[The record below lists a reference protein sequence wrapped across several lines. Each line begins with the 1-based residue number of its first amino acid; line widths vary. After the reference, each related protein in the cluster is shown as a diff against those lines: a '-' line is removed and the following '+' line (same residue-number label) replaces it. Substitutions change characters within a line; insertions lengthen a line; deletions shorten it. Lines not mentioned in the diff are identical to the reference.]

1 MKLTKSEKTAVNTSE
16 IEFSIEPEV
25 LREAISKVYR
35 RDAKKYNVPG
45 FRRGK
50 APRNRIEQIYGADV
64 FVYDAVNDIFPEA
77 YEAAVKEAGLEP
89 VGRPDVELVDASQE
103 QGAVLKAVVTTK
115 PELKVGKYTGLKATR
130 TVEAVDEEKV
140 DAEIDRMRQRNA
152 RLVTREGAA
161 EDGDI
166 TNIDF
171 EGFTGGEAFAGG
183 KGEGQSLTLG
193 SGSFIP
199 GFEEQIVGHKA
210 GDEFDVNVTFP
221 AEYHSEELAGKE
233 ATFKVKLNEV
243 QHKELDALDDEFA
256 KDVSEYDTLD
266 ELKKSIRDGMQKEL
280 DESADREVENQLVEQ
295 IVETIEGEIP
305 EVMYEVQVDQMVQD
319 FAYRLQSQGLNLETY
334 LQYTGMDAKAFR
346 DGFREQAEKQVKMR
360 LALETVVKLEKI
372 EASEQDIEEEV
383 ARIAE
388 KYKMEKDQV
397 KNVMPSDEIA
407 KDLAVNKAIDLVKSK
422 STITEKKAEK
432 KEEKAEKKAEKKTA
446 KTEKKT
452 EKKADA
458 ETAKAEKKPAK
469 KAAKADKD
477 KAEESK

>member
-1 MKLTKSEKTAVNTSE
+1 MKLNKNEKTATNTVE
-16 IEFSIEPEV
+16 LEFSIEPEV

-77 YEAAVKEAGLEP
+77 YEEAVKEAGIEP
-89 VGRPDVELVDASQE
+89 VGRPDVELVEATAE
-103 QGAVLKAVVTTK
+103 KGAELKAVVTTK
-115 PELKVGKYTGLKATR
+115 PELKIGKYTGLKATK
-130 TVEAVDEEKV
+130 TTEKVDEAKV
-140 DAEIDRMRQRNA
+140 DAEIERMQERNA

-166 TNIDF
+166 ANIDF
-171 EGFTGGEAFAGG
+171 EGFKDDVPFEGG
-183 KGEGQSLTLG
+183 KGENHDLTLG

-199 GFEEQIVGHKA
+199 GFEEQVVGHKA
-210 GDEFDVNVTFP
+210 GDEFDVKVTFP
-221 AEYHSEELAGKE
+221 EEYHSEELKGAD
-233 ATFKVKLNEV
+233 AVFKVKVNGV
-243 QHKELDALDDEFA
+243 HHKELDALDDEFA

-280 DESADREVENQLVEQ
+280 DEAADREVENQLVDQ

-305 EVMYEVQVDQMVQD
+305 EVMYEVRIDEMVRD
-319 FAYRLQSQGLNLETY
+319 FAYRLESQGLNLETY
-334 LQYTGMDAKAFR
+334 LQYTGMDGKAFR

-360 LALETVVKLEKI
+360 LALETVVRLEKI
-372 EASEQDIEEEV
+372 EVTEQDIDEEI

-388 KYKMEKDQV
+388 KYSMEKDQV
-397 KNVMPSDEIA
+397 KNIMPNDEIA

-422 STITEKKAEK
+422 ATITEEKAKKAEK
-432 KEEKAEKKAEKKTA
+432 KADKGSKDEKPKAEKK
-446 KTEKKT
+446 
-452 EKKADA
+452 
-458 ETAKAEKKPAK
+458 EKKPAK
-469 KAAKADKD
+469 KAAEKPAAKEKA
-477 KAEESK
+477 AEEK